1 MYTSV
6 FRKYVRDW
14 AAGVL
19 LALAVLA
26 GVSLAVQGEWLAAQ
40 PRVVAVGDI
49 HGIMYKLVT
58 ILQRAG
64 LIDARHRWVGGNATL
79 VQTGDFLDRGTQVRE
94 VMDLLMELQKQ
105 APKSG
110 GRVVVLLGNHEV
122 MNIMGDLQ
130 YVTPEIYASF
140 GDNKSEKRLKEAYKQ
155 YIKFHQQRDQAL
167 NWKVVSKPDGEEQWM
182 ETHPSGF
189 LEHREA
195 FGPKGKYGRWLRSL
209 SAVIKIGDAI
219 FLHGGIDPDIASF
232 KLEEINRRIKKE
244 LEAFDRQ
251 KDYFVKRRVMLPFFT
266 RTEMFAAA
274 QTELEAYGGDGFNS
288 QRSRLVNVLTEFLR
302 MGRWLSIHSKG
313 PLWFRGFAQWP
324 EETGAQRARDLLQ
337 TYKAAHFV
345 VGHTTQVEPRILMRF
360 DGKVFLIDTLVP
372 SALEIQDGKFTAIYS
387 DTREVLFEHG
397 DSSR

>member
-6 FRKYVRDW
+6 FRKYIRDW
-14 AAGVL
+14 AAAVL
-19 LALAVLA
+19 LAVAALVAV
-26 GVSLAVQGEWLAAQ
+26 SPAVKGEGLAAQ
-40 PRVVAVGDI
+40 PRIVAVGDI
-49 HGIMYKLVT
+49 HGIMHKLVT

-79 VQTGDFLDRGTQVRE
+79 VQTGDFLDRGSQVRE

-122 MNIMGDLQ
+122 MNVMGDLG
-130 YVTPEIYASF
+130 YVTPGIYASF
-140 GDNKSEKRLKEAYKQ
+140 ADNKSEKRLKEAYKQ
-155 YIKFHQQRDQAL
+155 YIKFHQQRDQAR
-167 NWKVVSKPDGEEQWM
+167 NWKLVSKPEGEEQWM

-219 FLHGGIDPDIASF
+219 FLHGGIDPDIASL
-232 KLEEINRRIKKE
+232 KLEQINRRIKKE

-251 KDYFVKRRVMLPFFT
+251 KDYFVKQRVMLPFFT
-266 RTEMFAAA
+266 RPEMITAAR
-274 QTELEAYGGDGFNS
+274 TELEAYGGDGFNP
-288 QRSRLVNVLTEFLR
+288 QRRRLVNVLTEFLR

-313 PLWFRGFAQWP
+313 PLWFRGFARWP
-324 EETGAQRARDLLQ
+324 EKEGAQQVRDLLR

-345 VGHTTQVEPRILMRF
+345 VGHTTQVEPRLLMRF

-387 DTREVLFEHG
+387 DAREVLFEHG